1 MQRCT
6 PGVVVP
12 ARSRAA
18 LSADRKGGQP
28 LQDGGAGRGSPPLR
42 GMAGARRELRVL
54 LAARPG
60 QARDSV
66 RDAARV
72 RLSAEQDALGSL
84 LLRDGIYL
92 ESLGPG
98 GGGRARS
105 GVLPGAWAE

>member
-1 MQRCT
+1 
-6 PGVVVP
+6 
-12 ARSRAA
+12 
-18 LSADRKGGQP
+18 
-28 LQDGGAGRGSPPLR
+28 
-42 GMAGARRELRVL
+42 MAGARRELRVL

-72 RLSAEQDALGSL
+72 RLSSEQDALGSL